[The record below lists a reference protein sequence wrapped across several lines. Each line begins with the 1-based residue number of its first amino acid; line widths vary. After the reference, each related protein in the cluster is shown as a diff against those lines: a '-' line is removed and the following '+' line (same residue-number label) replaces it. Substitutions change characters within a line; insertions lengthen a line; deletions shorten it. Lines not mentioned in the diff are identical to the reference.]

1 MVNAGPNVD
10 PSANAS
16 ANAEGTART
25 PLEERA
31 KDLFD
36 ESVGQLDGRTRSA
49 LTQARNAALAEAGA
63 RKGLRLWGP
72 LTGVAAAAVF
82 IAVVFGPIWT
92 SLTPAN
98 EAAMP
103 IEDFD
108 ILADADNLELLENLE
123 FYSWVDGAGLPSG

>member
-1 MVNAGPNVD
+1 VKADEDASSG
-10 PSANAS
+10 ANAS
-16 ANAEGTART
+16 ENGAART
-25 PLEERA
+25 PLEDRA
-31 KDLFD
+31 KALFD

-63 RKGLRLWGP
+63 RRAWRVWGP

-98 EAAMP
+98 ETAMP

-123 FYSWVDGAGLPSG
+123 FYSWLDGAGLPSG

>member
-1 MVNAGPNVD
+1 MVNAGQHD
-10 PSANAS
+10 AQHDDQ
-16 ANAEGTART
+16 RT
-25 PLEERA
+25 PLENRA

-36 ESVGQLDGRTRSA
+36 ESVGSLDGRTRSA
-49 LTQARNAALAEAGA
+49 LTQARNAALAEAEG
-63 RKGLRLWGP
+63 RPGWKIWGP

-92 SLTPAN
+92 SLQPAN
-98 EAAMP
+98 ENAMP

-123 FYSWVDGAGLPSG
+123 FYSWLDEGLPSS